1 MATAKISLTLDES
14 LLAAARELV
23 GRRELSRYVNQALR
37 HQLQRD
43 RLTGLLKELEL
54 EAGPVEPQA
63 MAEVRRLWPLSRGP
77 DSSSLS

>member
-14 LLAAARELV
+14 LLAAAREMV

-43 RLTGLLKELEL
+43 RLTGLLEELKE
-54 EAGPVEPQA
+54 EAGPIEPQV
-63 MAEVRRLWPLSRGP
+63 MEEVRRLWPAPAGNET
-77 DSSSLS
+77 

>member
-37 HQLQRD
+37 FQLQRD
-43 RLTGLLKELEL
+43 RLAGLLEELEK
-54 EAGPVEPQA
+54 EAGPIEPRD
-63 MAEVRRLWPLSRGP
+63 MEEVRRLWPAPAGSRT
-77 DSSSLS
+77 